1 MPYRAVEII
10 ARKRDG
16 LTLQAPEIEWF
27 VKGFTA
33 ATIPDY
39 QMAALA
45 MAIFWRGMTAAETAA
60 LLGAMERSG
69 DVVRWPGLPWPT
81 ADKHSTGGV
90 GDKVSIPLAPAVAAC
105 GVAVP
110 MISGRGLGHTGG
122 TLDKLESIP
131 GFNVHLDLSAFDR
144 MVRELGVSLIG
155 QTDTLVPA
163 DKKLYALRDVTAT
176 VESIPL
182 ITASI
187 LSKKLAEGVDSLVL
201 DVKVGSGAFMKRRED
216 ALALARSLVDAG
228 TAAGRKVTAFLT
240 AMDRPL
246 GTHIGNALEIIESI
260 QVLQGGGPADTRELT
275 VRLGG
280 EMLRLSGVVGTLE
293 AGEARIADVLD
304 NGSALAKFR
313 LLVAAHG
320 GNPAV
325 CDDPEGVLPR
335 APVQVTL
342 VADHA
347 GVVARMDAL
356 AIGMAA
362 VRLGAGRNTAADPVD
377 PAVGFVLEVRVG
389 LPVKAGDVLAHIHA
403 RTERKAAE
411 AAKDLRAAIVVGTEA
426 ETLLP
431 LWMDVVSG

>member
-131 GFNVHLDLSAFDR
+131 GFNVHLDLPAFDR